1 MPIPPPTTRRV
12 LTTELAC
19 TDYNGLGEFLKSRAA
34 TGNLPAYAVDFTNTH
49 IATMRRHDPT
59 FARVT
64 SSIDLFV
71 PDGMPL
77 IWCLNFKG
85 AGLKDRIYGPT
96 FMRVFLSSCP
106 NHFSHFFIG
115 GNEYCGKK
123 LLSNLFAKNPI
134 FNVVGAHHGICD
146 SNGIMEGEKK
156 LIAQIQDSK
165 PDFIWVGLG
174 APKQYSFINNLK
186 PLFSNTIFLAVG
198 FAFDVNAGTKG
209 DAPLWMQ
216 KNGLT
221 WAYRVSKEPR
231 RLFLRYLKWNTLFVY
246 YTLCETF
253 PKALKER

>member
-1 MPIPPPTTRRV
+1 
-12 LTTELAC
+12 
-19 TDYNGLGEFLKSRAA
+19 
-34 TGNLPAYAVDFTNTH
+34 
-49 IATMRRHDPT
+49 
-59 FARVT
+59 
-64 SSIDLFV
+64 
-71 PDGMPL
+71 
-77 IWCLNFKG
+77 
-85 AGLKDRIYGPT
+85 
-96 FMRVFLSSCP
+96 
-106 NHFSHFFIG
+106 
-115 GNEYCGKK
+115 
-123 LLSNLFAKNPI
+123 
-134 FNVVGAHHGICD
+134 
-146 SNGIMEGEKK
+146 
-156 LIAQIQDSK
+156 
-165 PDFIWVGLG
+165 VGLG